1 MGAGAAT
8 VLDTELTTAGIPHD
22 LKGNPRAKHAFFN
35 DQWREQACPTTTDGS
50 GRPEP
55 CYGTEVTLA
64 ACPEADPCLPQRR
77 TPRYARAMT

>member
-1 MGAGAAT
+1 VGAGAVT
-8 VLDTELTTAGIPHD
+8 VLETELTTAGIPHD

-55 CYGTEVTLA
+55 CYGTESR
-64 ACPEADPCLPQRR
+64 LPRARR
-77 TPRYARAMT
+77 PTHAYRSAEHPDMREP